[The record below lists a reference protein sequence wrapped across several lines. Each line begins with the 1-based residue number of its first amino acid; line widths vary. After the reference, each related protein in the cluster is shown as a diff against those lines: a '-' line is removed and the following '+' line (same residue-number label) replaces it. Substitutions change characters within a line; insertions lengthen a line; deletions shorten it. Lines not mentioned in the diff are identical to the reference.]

1 MAWARDLWF
10 TALACALL
18 VACATAQTSNDNAR
32 LREYLQQHPEADA
45 NKDGVLTMQEAQAHR
60 RQTQQGQARP
70 QPQRPQPTH
79 ADVAYGDHPK
89 LRFDLWLPE
98 SAEPTPLVL
107 FIHGGG
113 FSGGDKQAVDLGM
126 LNQCLANGIAY
137 ASLNYRLTP
146 EITAPQP
153 YLDCARALQTIR
165 SRAKEWNLDATRV
178 VSTGG
183 SAGAGISLWLAFHD
197 DLADPNAEDPIAK
210 ESTRL
215 LAVATNNGQCSYD
228 PFWCESI
235 GLPRLT
241 QHGFFHP
248 FYGIQR
254 GQENTDEAKAK
265 YAEAAP
271 ITYLTED
278 DPPVLMLYNRAPVEI
293 TAETDMGTIVHHP
306 KFGLALQERMTALGL
321 RCLVQW
327 PGREEDAEPKT
338 FGFLKGYLKPE
349 A

>member
-1 MAWARDLWF
+1 MMSARSRWSA
-10 TALACALL
+10 ALACGSLF
-18 VACATAQTSNDNAR
+18 VACAAAQTSADNPR
-32 LREYLQQHPEADA
+32 LQEYLAQHPEADA
-45 NKDGVLTMQEAQAHR
+45 SKDGVLTADEAQAHR
-60 RQTQQGQARP
+60 RQAQPNQP
-70 QPQRPQPTH
+70 QPRPNPTH

-98 SAEPTPLVL
+98 SAEPTPLLL

-113 FSGGDKQAVDLGM
+113 FSGGDKQGIDLSM
-126 LNQCLANGIAY
+126 LTRCLPDGIAY

-146 EITAPQP
+146 EVTSPQP
-153 YLDCARALQTIR
+153 FLDCARALQTIR
-165 SRAKEWNLDATRV
+165 HRAKEWNLDPTRV

-197 DLADPNAEDPIAK
+197 DLADPQAADPIARQ
-210 ESTRL
+210 STRL
-215 LAVATNNGQCSYD
+215 LAVATSNGQCSYD

-248 FYGIQR
+248 FYGLQR
-254 GQENTDEAKAK
+254 GQENSDEARAK

-271 ITYLTED
+271 ITYLTKD
-278 DPPVLMLYNRAPVEI
+278 DPPVLMRYGRAPVEI
-293 TAETDMGTIVHHP
+293 TAETDLGTIVHHP
-306 KFGLALQERMTALGL
+306 RFGLALQERMQALGL

-327 PGREEDAEPKT
+327 PGREEDARPDT
-338 FGFLKGYLKPE
+338 YGFLEEYLKP
-349 A
+349 AQ